1 MTCNIGKTDRALR
14 VAFGIILIV
23 VGVVIA
29 GTQGMTLG
37 IIGLIPLGTGLVGN
51 CPAYSLFGIN
61 NCKPSK
67 L

>member
-1 MTCNIGKTDRALR
+1 MTCNIGKTDLALR
-14 VAFGIILIV
+14 IAFGIILIV
-23 VGVVIA
+23 VGVVISGA
-29 GTQGMTLG
+29 QGMTLG